1 MIFLGWGSSLL
12 AQEKIMETSA
22 EKEVEAV
29 INTMFQ
35 GMYEGDSAMV
45 NSVMGADVRMETT
58 ATNKEG
64 EAVLFQG
71 SLERFLSAVGTP
83 HDEIWDERVSN
94 LKIMV
99 DDNLAIAWMDYSF
112 YAGDKFSHCGVNAM
126 SLFRSPEGWKIV
138 YLVDTRRKEACGGE

>member
-1 MIFLGWGSSLL
+1 MIFLGWGTSLM
-12 AQEKIMETSA
+12 AQEQSMETSA

-29 INTMFQ
+29 INTMFK
-35 GMYEGDSAMV
+35 GMHEGDSAMIH
-45 NSVMGADVRMETT
+45 SVMGADVRMETT

-64 EAVLFQG
+64 EPVLFQG

-83 HDEIWDERVSN
+83 HDEIWDERVSG

-99 DDNLAIAWMDYSF
+99 DDNLATAWMDYSF

-126 SLFRSPEGWKIV
+126 SLFRSAEGWKII
-138 YLVDTRRKEACGGE
+138 YLIDTRRKEDCGGE